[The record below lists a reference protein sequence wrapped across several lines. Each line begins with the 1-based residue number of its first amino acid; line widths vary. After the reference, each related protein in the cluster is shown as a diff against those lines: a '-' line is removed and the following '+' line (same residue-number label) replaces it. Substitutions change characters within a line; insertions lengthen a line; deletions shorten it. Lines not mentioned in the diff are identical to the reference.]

1 MSIAIATDCGRPVP
15 RDFVEL
21 PTATRRFFG
30 AEPPRPGADPPRIW
44 ALANDHAY
52 VMGIT
57 NPKGFGKTW
66 VGISEGSNP
75 VELIRSRVEL
85 FPEDRTWTIQ
95 PMNIPPGRYFP
106 RMARPNHQHPGDFP
120 MPFYPGDFAH
130 ERASASIQIATLAD
144 RLRVCF
150 QVVGP
155 SEPNFG
161 VFGGEF
167 RNILL
172 LAATEVEAQWKAIL
186 RANGYD
192 AKKANSRW
200 STKDYH
206 KLEAALRLSD
216 YAIEFPEYPWLQ
228 PVAPFRGWSP
238 PNTTGSIPWY
248 DAYNLVKHDREQHG
262 HQATLIR
269 SLEAVAAV
277 VVMGVAQFGITFV
290 RQAPRWRDLFQVR
303 EYPRWSI
310 GDTHGNIYVEGDE
323 LAGEPISYPFPK

>member
-1 MSIAIATDCGRPVP
+1 MSIAIATDLGRPVARP
-15 RDFVEL
+15 FTEL
-21 PTATRRFFG
+21 PTATQRFFG
-30 AEPPRPGADPPRIW
+30 AEPPQSSDGQPPRIW
-44 ALANDHAY
+44 ALADDHAY

-66 VGISEGSNP
+66 VETPEGSDP
-75 VELIRSRVEL
+75 VELIRGRLEL
-85 FPEDRTWTIQ
+85 FPEKRTWTIQ

-106 RMARPNHQHPGDFP
+106 RMARPHHQHPGAFP
-120 MPFYPGDFAH
+120 MPFYPLEFAH

-144 RLRVCF
+144 RLRTCF

-186 RANGYD
+186 RANGYAAQD
-192 AKKANSRW
+192 PNSRW
-200 STKDYH
+200 NTRDYH
-206 KLEAALRLSD
+206 KLEAALRLAD
-216 YAIEFPEYPWLQ
+216 YAIEFPEYPWIE
-228 PVAPFRGWSP
+228 PVAPFRGWSAA
-238 PNTTGSIPWY
+238 NTTGSIAWY
-248 DAYNLVKHDREQHG
+248 DAYNMVKHDREQHG
-262 HQATLIR
+262 SQATLIR

-290 RQAPRWRDLFQVR
+290 RQAARWRDLFQVH

-323 LAGEPISYPFPK
+323 FAGEPISYPF